1 MITISKGLS
10 IGLIVLELIKQD
22 EEFCNKYSVSVGTFT
37 NCREC
42 GLTFMV
48 MEKKSFTWCI
58 YEHRNSDSI
67 IINGKEGYI
76 SLNGELPY
84 QEGTKW
90 DYLGSFS
97 YNQYYEASE
106 KLKELIAEFL
116 DENKYD

>member
-22 EEFCNKYSVSVGTFT
+22 KEFCNKYRVNVGTFT
-37 NCREC
+37 NCSEC

-76 SLNGELPY
+76 SLNDELPY
-84 QEGTKW
+84 KAGNKY
-90 DYLGSFS
+90 DYLASFS
-97 YNQYYEASE
+97 YNEYYEAAE
-106 KLKELIAEFL
+106 KLKELITKFL